1 MGTKIKFPPAGR
13 ANDVRA
19 KVLFI
24 RYSALGDIV
33 LSAHI
38 GRGLK
43 ELYPNIELTWLVE
56 RRFAELGRC
65 MPWFDKTLVWERAG
79 ENSGLTRLIR
89 DIRKEKFDVLF
100 NFQCNDRSA
109 FLTLCS
115 GIPWK
120 IGWHRHFQFIY
131 DEDVYAAAAALG
143 IPPYVNAQVKQSLV
157 CPPDL
162 RPAFALPASGSYSHA
177 AVLAIG
183 ASLPRKRWPVSAWR
197 CLVQAL
203 LERNCLVVLVGSGAD
218 EIAMSN
224 EICAGLERENIV
236 NLTGR
241 LALLELIKTLDMA
254 EVVVSGDTGPLHIAR
269 ALGKK
274 VIALFGPTS
283 LAPAYMNSLD
293 AVLFTSCEKRGCL
306 DYGCTRPCMETIAP
320 ESVLSAFDGLVKK
333 RSS

>member
-1 MGTKIKFPPAGR
+1 MGTKIKFPPAGS
-13 ANDVRA
+13 AGDVRA

-56 RRFAELGRC
+56 RRFADLGRC
-65 MPWFDKTLVWERAG
+65 MPWFDKVLVWERTG
-79 ENSGLTRLIR
+79 THSGFAELIR
-89 DIRKEKFDVLF
+89 SVRKEKFDVLF

-131 DEDVYAAAAALG
+131 DEDVYAAVAAMG
-143 IPPYVNAQVKQSLV
+143 IPPYLNGYVKQSLV
-157 CPPDL
+157 CPADL
-162 RPAFALPASGSYSHA
+162 RLPFALPASGSYSRVA
-177 AVLAIG
+177 ALAIG
-183 ASLPRKRWPVSAWR
+183 ASMQRKRWPVRAWR
-197 CLVQAL
+197 HVLRAL
-203 LERNCLVVLVGSGAD
+203 LERNCLVLLVGSGAD
-218 EIAMSN
+218 EVEMSN
-224 EICAGLERENIV
+224 EICAGLERENVV

-241 LALLELIKTLDMA
+241 LALLELVKALDMS
-254 EVVVSGDTGPLHIAR
+254 EIVISGDTGPLHIGR
-269 ALGKK
+269 TLGKK
-274 VIALFGPTS
+274 VIALFGPTC
-283 LAPAYMNSLD
+283 LTPAYMKSLD

-306 DYGCTRPCMETIAP
+306 DYTCTRPCMETITP
-320 ESVLSAFDGLVKK
+320 ESVVSAFDSLVET
-333 RSS
+333 RPS